1 MFKYKKNFRRG
12 LLGDFFFGVFL
23 FSGPTEDQT
32 AAGLNNISG
41 ILQSLQA
48 IFKNLKELIATENVA
63 AQTVSA
69 FGRGVFAHVVADRGT
84 KERDRDLW
92 EFWARDTAV
101 AGTQL
106 SYGWDVLEPQPGQ
119 YRWDIVRAH
128 MVPWT
133 KYGKKVWIE
142 IQTVN
147 KRSVGAEGLPGWVRS
162 KISTVKINNDFGEV
176 TYPVFWE
183 AEYQKHWFAF
193 LDAFAREFD
202 GDPGIEFVSTGG
214 YSPGHEP
221 RGYGSDDGENPDLL
235 RQLGPYGYD
244 GLGVNG
250 VWYQKAFVPIV
261 SYYAKIFHKTRIA
274 EN

>member
-1 MFKYKKNFRRG
+1 MFKYKKVSS
-12 LLGDFFFGVFL
+12 GVFL
-23 FSGPTEDQT
+23 CAFFIVIFMFSGTAQAQT
-32 AAGLNNISG
+32 AADLNNISG

-48 IFKNLKELIATENVA
+48 FFKNIKELVVTENVA

-106 SYGWDVLEPQPGQ
+106 SYGWDVLETQPGQ

-147 KRSVGAEGLPGWVRS
+147 KRSVGAEGLPGWVRNR
-162 KISTVKINNDFGEV
+162 ISTIQITNAFGNV
-176 TYPVFWE
+176 TYPVF
-183 AEYQKHWFAF
+183 
-193 LDAFAREFD
+193 
-202 GDPGIEFVSTGG
+202 
-214 YSPGHEP
+214 
-221 RGYGSDDGENPDLL
+221 
-235 RQLGPYGYD
+235 
-244 GLGVNG
+244 
-250 VWYQKAFVPIV
+250 
-261 SYYAKIFHKTRIA
+261 
-274 EN
+274 